1 MKLSMGINYAG
12 GFKQAAA
19 QVVELEKAGLDQVWI
34 AEAYSFDA
42 VSQVGYLAAI
52 TDRVEIG
59 TGILNVYSRTAAL
72 MAMTAAGCDH
82 VSDGRFILGLGASGA
97 QVIEGF
103 HGMPYE
109 KPMVRIKEYIEA
121 CRMIWKREEPFNY
134 QGQVVQAPLPA
145 GQGTGLGKALKII
158 NHPLRSDIPIWWASL
173 KDRAV
178 EATAEMADGWLPIMF
193 IPEKFQQVWGNALKA
208 GTAKRDPSRKPLDIS
223 AGGMLAIGE
232 DLVGD
237 ARTAILDYGRPGM
250 ALYVGGMGAR
260 GKNFYNDICRAYGY
274 EKEAVD
280 VQDLYLDGKKAEAAA
295 ALPGEWLELANLV
308 GPKSYIKER
317 VGAFKEAGVT
327 VLSVNPVGPNPV
339 KTIETLREIVDN
351 A

>member
-1 MKLSMGINYAG
+1 MKISMGINYAG
-12 GFKQAAA
+12 GFKQAVQ
-19 QVVELEKAGLDQVWI
+19 QVVELEKVGLDQVFI
-34 AEAYSFDA
+34 AEAYSYDA
-42 VSQVGYLAAI
+42 VSQVGYLAAK
-52 TDRVEIG
+52 TDTIEIG

-72 MAMTAAGCDH
+72 MAMTAAGCDYI
-82 VSDGRFILGLGASGA
+82 SDGRFILGLGASGP

-103 HGMPYE
+103 HGVPYE

-121 CRMIWKREEPFNY
+121 CRQIWKREGPFNY
-134 QGQVVQAPLPA
+134 QGKTVTAPLPE

-158 NHPLRSDIPIWWASL
+158 NHPLRSDIPVWWASL
-173 KDRAV
+173 KDRSV
-178 EATAEMADGWLPIMF
+178 EATAEMADGWLPIFF
-193 IPEKFQQVWGNALKA
+193 IPDKFQQVWGKSLKA
-208 GTAKRDPSRKPLDIS
+208 GTAKRDASMKKLDIA

-237 ARTAILDYGRPGM
+237 KQKAILDYARPNI

-260 GKNFYNDICRAYGY
+260 GHNFYNDICRDYGW

-280 VQDLYLDGKKAEAAA
+280 IQDLYLDGKKAEAAA
-295 ALPGEWLELANLV
+295 AVPGEWLELSHLV
-308 GPKSYIKER
+308 GPRSYIKER

-327 VLSVNPVGPNPV
+327 VLSVSPVGPDAV
-339 KTIETLREIVDN
+339 KTIETLREIVDE